1 MRKALSE
8 TLKALEAVTDHLCLV
23 IVEMYHL
30 CGSEKE
36 RAVVRGLKSKLP

>member
-8 TLKALEAVTDHLCLV
+8 TLKALEAVTDRLRRV
-23 IVEMYHL
+23 ITEMYHL

-36 RAVVRGLKSKLP
+36 RAVVRGLKAKLP

>member
-1 MRKALSE
+1 MSE
-8 TLKALEAVTDHLCLV
+8 AETIEALESVTDRLRRV

-36 RAVVRGLKSKLP
+36 RQIVRALKSKPP